1 MTMPIA
7 KGGSIDPA
15 ATRSKVLSAAAR
27 LFYERG
33 VNGVGVND
41 IAAEAEASKL
51 SIYRY
56 FQSKENLVERM
67 LAAHSDRI
75 HDWLRRETEAAPA
88 GPERVLAI
96 FDLLMHWFAE
106 RNYRGCAV
114 LNTVID
120 TRGDQEG
127 VRTIARE
134 HLRRYRDLLTERL
147 VEAGATHPEP
157 LARQLLLLIEG
168 VTMVT
173 TVDGDDA
180 AGDDARA
187 AARQLIESAVGK

>member
-1 MTMPIA
+1 MPVA

-15 ATRSKVLSAAAR
+15 ATRSKVIDAAAQ

-41 IAAEAEASKL
+41 IATRAQASKL

-75 HDWLRRETEAAPA
+75 HDWLHRETAAAPP
-88 GPERVLAI
+88 GPDRVLAI
-96 FDLLMHWFAE
+96 FDLLMSWFAE
-106 RNYRGCAV
+106 RNYHGCAV

-120 TRGDQEG
+120 TRGDQDG

-134 HLRRYRDLLTERL
+134 HLNRYRRLLTERL
-147 VEAGATHPEP
+147 VEAGVSTPEP

-180 AGDDARA
+180 AGEDARA
-187 AARQLIESAVGK
+187 AARLLIESATAK